1 MRALILVAGAAL
13 SLSACG
19 GNSSTNDANTMATD
33 NMMMDSGNLSTDQ
46 NMMMDSNMSNMGM
59 DSNMSGGMD
68 ANMAT
73 NATTEN
79 NMMAQDRNTNDP
91 DTNIANGM

>member
-19 GNSSTNDANTMATD
+19 GNSQTNEANTMATD
-33 NMMMDSGNLSTDQ
+33 NMMMDQNMMADQ

-73 NATTEN
+73 NAATES

-91 DTNIANGM
+91 DSNIANGM

>member
-33 NMMMDSGNLSTDQ
+33 NMMMDSGNMSMDQ

-59 DSNMSGGMD
+59 DANMSGGMD
-68 ANMAT
+68 GNMST
-73 NATTEN
+73 NAATES
-79 NMMAQDRNTNDP
+79 NMMAQDRNTNAP

>member
-33 NMMMDSGNLSTDQ
+33 NMMMDSGNMSMDQ
-46 NMMMDSNMSNMGM
+46 NMMMDSNMGM
-59 DSNMSGGMD
+59 DANMSGGMD

-73 NATTEN
+73 NAATEN
-79 NMMAQDRNTNDP
+79 NMMAQDRNTNAP
-91 DTNIANGM
+91 DTNLANGM

>member
-19 GNSSTNDANTMATD
+19 GNSSTNDANTLATD
-33 NMMMDSGNLSTDQ
+33 NMMMDQNMTVDQ

-59 DSNMSGGMD
+59 DANMTGGMD

-73 NATTEN
+73 NSATEA
-79 NMMAQDRNTNDP
+79 NMMAQDLNTNNP
-91 DTNIANGM
+91 DTNLANGM

>member
-19 GNSSTNDANTMATD
+19 GNSQTNDANTMAAD
-33 NMMMDSGNLSTDQ
+33 NMMMDQNMSMDQ

-59 DSNMSGGMD
+59 DTNMSGGMD

-73 NATTEN
+73 NSATES
-79 NMMAQDRNTNDP
+79 NMMAVDRNTNAP